1 MPSQLGNCPPQAPR
15 QSAAS
20 GFAEFNLQLGLL
32 AGWGTGPKGAFCSRL
47 VAIVVPDVHVPHG
60 RLNNNGALVAV
71 KTLRAVTNAFGPP
84 AKWLSRSRA
93 TPLSGQWPLVGDK
106 GVIVAG
112 GPQNISGD
120 IRRDDGELLV
130 VAATD
135 RGSNG
140 GTFSRNDSIETES
153 AIHAP

>member
-32 AGWGTGPKGAFCSRL
+32 AGWGTGSKGAFCSRL

-71 KTLRAVTNAFGPP
+71 KTCVQLQMLLGRRRNGCHARGP
-84 AKWLSRSRA
+84 RH
-93 TPLSGQWPLVGDK
+93 
-106 GVIVAG
+106 
-112 GPQNISGD
+112 
-120 IRRDDGELLV
+120 LV
-130 VAATD
+130 VSGRLSVTK
-135 RGSNG
+135 GS
-140 GTFSRNDSIETES
+140 
-153 AIHAP
+153 

>member
-1 MPSQLGNCPPQAPR
+1 MKPPPAVPTRKSSSHAPGDADLLR
-15 QSAAS
+15 AKRHARDQH
-20 GFAEFNLQLGLL
+20 LQLGLL

-106 GVIVAG
+106 GVIIAG

-120 IRRDDGELLV
+120 IRRDDEELLV

-135 RGSNG
+135 RVNR
-140 GTFSRNDSIETES
+140 RNF
-153 AIHAP
+153 